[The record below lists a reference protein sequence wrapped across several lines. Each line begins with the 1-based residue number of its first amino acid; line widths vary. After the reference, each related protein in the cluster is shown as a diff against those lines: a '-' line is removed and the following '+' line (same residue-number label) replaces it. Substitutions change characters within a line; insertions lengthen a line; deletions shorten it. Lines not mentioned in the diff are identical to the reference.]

1 MSEIPKGLQTY
12 FLNETESEEYPVI
25 RKEGA
30 NIIIPIFIREE
41 TKTDESGERAFFRF
55 FEVETAYTGQDINN
69 YEKCCIQSYAA
80 IRKYLY
86 GSITD
91 ESEMRDDKRWEAHRL
106 AVRAAFPKYRGEVIP
121 QIARFE
127 EIKTKFWALVDAT
140 LAAMGETRA
149 VLPPYFN
156 STTMLEFAESK
167 HLSADTIRDL
177 AVQFQGINSD
187 LQSNNRN
194 WGELFDDELQD

>member
-86 GSITD
+86 G
-91 ESEMRDDKRWEAHRL
+91 EPAAQSEMHDDKVWEAHRL
-106 AVRAAFPKYRGEVIP
+106 AVKSAFPKYRGEINT
-121 QIARFE
+121 QQERFNGIVRE
-127 EIKTKFWALVDAT
+127 FWTAVGQ
-140 LAAMGETRA
+140 AAASVGKTRA
-149 VLPPYFN
+149 DLPDYF
-156 STTMLEFAESK
+156 TAEEMLAWAQENHMSAEIIAAV
-167 HLSADTIRDL
+167 SAKIEVVSL
-177 AVQFQGINSD
+177 N
-187 LQSNNRN
+187 LLHNNRN
-194 WGELFDDELQD
+194 WSELFIYELQD